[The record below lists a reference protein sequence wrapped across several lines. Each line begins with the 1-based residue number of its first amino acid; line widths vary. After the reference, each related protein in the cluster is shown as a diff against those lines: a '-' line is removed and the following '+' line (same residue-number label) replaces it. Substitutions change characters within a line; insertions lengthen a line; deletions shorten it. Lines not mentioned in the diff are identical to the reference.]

1 MAKEGL
7 AHDAADRGALVMLTR
22 APLPGRAKTRMMPQL
37 SASECADLQR
47 CLLQDAALL
56 CRSLPP
62 SVDVFVAYAPEGGR
76 EAVSS
81 AFDAPAEYFAQRG
94 RDIGERMLDAARHV
108 LSAGYGRCAL
118 IGSDAPELEASDV
131 ERALSRLDGCDAAFV
146 PSTDGGYCL
155 IALKAAEEAL
165 FSLESYGHGAVLRQT
180 LDAASAAGL
189 SCDVLPAIDD
199 IDCWDDGVAL
209 LARAEADP
217 RKRGLSVVRFLRGIE
232 AAR

>member
-1 MAKEGL
+1 MAKGGFSQ
-7 AHDAADRGALVMLTR
+7 DAAGRYALVMLTR

-37 SASECADLQR
+37 SASECAELQR

-56 CRSLPP
+56 CRSLPS
-62 SVDVFVAYAPEGGR
+62 SVDVFVAYAPEGGQA
-76 EAVSS
+76 AVRS

-94 RDIGERMLDAARHV
+94 RDIGERMLDAARRV
-108 LSAGYGRCAL
+108 LAAGYGRCAL

-131 ERALSRLDGCDAAFV
+131 ERALSRLDGCDAVFV

-165 FSLESYGHGAVLRQT
+165 FSLGSYGHDRVLRQT

-199 IDCWDDGVAL
+199 IDCWDDGAAL
-209 LARAEADP
+209 LARADADP

-232 AAR
+232 ASR

>member
-1 MAKEGL
+1 MAKGGFS
-7 AHDAADRGALVMLTR
+7 HDVAGRDALVMLTR

-37 SASECADLQR
+37 DASECADLQR

-56 CRSLPP
+56 CRSLPS
-62 SVDVFVAYAPEGGR
+62 SVDVFVAYAPEGSQA
-76 EAVSS
+76 AVRS
-81 AFDAPAEYFAQRG
+81 AFDAPAEYFEQRG
-94 RDIGERMLDAARHV
+94 SDIGERMLEAARHV

-165 FSLESYGHGAVLRQT
+165 FALESYGHGEVLRQT

-199 IDCWDDGVAL
+199 IDCWDDAVSL
-209 LARAEADP
+209 LARADADP

-232 AAR
+232 ASR

>member
-1 MAKEGL
+1 MAKGGFS
-7 AHDAADRGALVMLTR
+7 HDAAGRDALVMLTR

-56 CRSLPP
+56 CRSLPS
-62 SVDVFVAYAPEGGR
+62 SVDVFVAYAPEGGQA
-76 EAVSS
+76 AVRS
-81 AFDAPAEYFAQRG
+81 AFDAPAEYFAQSG
-94 RDIGERMLDAARHV
+94 RDIGERMLDAARRV
-108 LSAGYGRCAL
+108 LADGYGRCAL

-131 ERALSRLDGCDAAFV
+131 ERALSRLDGCDAVFV

-155 IALKAAEEAL
+155 VALKAAEEAL
-165 FSLESYGHGAVLRQT
+165 FSLGSYGHDRVLRQT

-189 SCDVLPAIDD
+189 SCEALPAIDD
-199 IDCWDDGVAL
+199 IDCWDDAAAL
-209 LARAEADP
+209 LARADADP

-232 AAR
+232 ASR